1 MLKKLE
7 TQRKLLKLK
16 PTAYRKQKIK
26 TLETEFWKSSEQD
39 RIDYQTKIA
48 ETRNTDLMFKHF
60 KRMSKDSALPST
72 VVLNGQESNSVKE
85 TLNLFNNYFQSV
97 YLPKSKSPSD
107 IYCEDPKTTNFDT
120 SVSTIRK
127 YIDDLGETK
136 SRGPDGIPPL
146 FIKNLAA
153 PLSKALNLIFR
164 NIKRQKRIPKVW
176 KISAISLSHKK
187 SSKKDV
193 SNYRPVAILDIFEK
207 IFEKCLYSPIYDC
220 FSDQINSSEHGFV
233 KNKSVETNLLS
244 FLQKIYNSYD
254 DPTTKS
260 SIALYADM
268 AKAF

>member
-1 MLKKLE
+1 MQE
-7 TQRKLLKLK
+7 
-16 PTAYRKQKIK
+16 IK
-26 TLETEFWKSSEQD
+26 SLS
-39 RIDYQTKIA
+39 
-48 ETRNTDLMFKHF
+48 
-60 KRMSKDSALPST
+60 
-72 VVLNGQESNSVKE
+72 G
-85 TLNLFNNYFQSV
+85 
-97 YLPKSKSPSD
+97 

-120 SVSTIRK
+120 SVRTIRK
-127 YIDDLGETK
+127 YLDDLDETK
-136 SRGPDGIPPL
+136 CRGPDGIPPS

-176 KISAISLSHKK
+176 KISAISPCHKK

-220 FSDQINSSEHGFV
+220 FSDQKTSSQYGFV

-244 FLQKIYNSYD
+244 FLQKLYNSYD

-260 SIALYADM
+260 IIALYADM
-268 AKAF
+268 AKAFDKVPHYELS